1 MIPKGMTV
9 NGDIALRKK
18 IHDLL
23 RTNSYRTYRVA
34 EIAHQVGS
42 PAKRVSA
49 TLLAMMNDEKVA
61 VNYPHIHR
69 MERGVF
75 IYDSQR
81 PQVFTK
87 RAKKIKNTKTTS
99 GQPQVQPMSV
109 DFTEVKEAIVLRHKS
124 GRLYVARPV
133 N

>member
-1 MIPKGMTV
+1 MIPKGQTV
-9 NGDIALRKK
+9 TGDVALRKK

-23 RTNSYRTYRVA
+23 SHNTYRSYRVA
-34 EIAHQVGS
+34 EIADKVGS

-61 VNYPHIHR
+61 MNYPHIHR
-69 MERGVF
+69 IDRGVF

-87 RAKKIKNTKTTS
+87 RPKRVKTIKTTS
-99 GQPQVQPMSV
+99 SQTTVQPMSV

-124 GRLYVARPV
+124 GKLYVARPV
-133 N
+133 S